1 MNNIIIKGAK
11 EGNLK
16 DISLEI
22 PRNKLVVFTGLSGS
36 GKSTLAIDTIYQEC
50 QRQYLEAI
58 GYQGI
63 HKPKI
68 DFIRNVSPAIRIM
81 QNEYNK
87 NPRSSVG
94 TVTDIYTD
102 LRMIYEK
109 LSKRICPNCNRE
121 IISSECREELEK
133 SEGNFKVYMFCN
145 HCNHKMEKLTR
156 THFSYNTREGACKTC
171 QGLGKVLK
179 VNRNNVIHEHL
190 SLEAGAIDFWEH
202 KYKDYQISA
211 LYNAFRHYGIT
222 TPPDTKVAG
231 FNKDQKAILLYGVD
245 SEEVKKIFPEIVPP
259 KTVEGGRFEGV
270 FTVLWRRI
278 SEKGG
283 TSKLLDT
290 YFDSDVCPDCRG
302 ERLNEL
308 SRSVTVLDT
317 RLPELVS
324 LSLTELYQWLLRL
337 EATVSGADKLLVE
350 SYLSDLKTKVQRIVN
365 VGLGYLSLDR
375 QTMTLSGGEAQRIKL
390 SATLDSDLTGIIY
403 IMDEPT
409 IGLHP
414 KDTIGIINILK
425 ELRDLGNTVIV
436 IEHDIDVMK
445 AADYIIDIGP
455 GSGKYGGE
463 IIGKGTLEEIKTQD
477 TSVTG
482 SYLKRRLQ
490 NRKEFRKGTG
500 DIIEVK
506 NANLHNLKNINVR
519 FPVGCLICV
528 TGVSGS
534 GKTTLVFEVLSKS
547 NIKNQTDCNKV
558 TGTEVF
564 DHIVTVE
571 QSPLTRMKRS
581 NVATYSEVYSEIRK
595 IFGGLKDAQD
605 KGITTKHFSF
615 NTKGGRCENCE
626 GLGYITSNML
636 FFEDLEVPCPV
647 CNGNRFNDEVL
658 SVKYKG
664 YSIKDVLGMS
674 FEDGLHIFKDHS
686 KILKILRLLKDVG
699 LGYLELGQTLT
710 TLSGG
715 EGQRLKLAK
724 EMINNQGKNNLYLID
739 EPTTGLHPIDVENF
753 LVLLNRMI
761 DSGSTVI
768 VVEHNQQVI
777 KASDWIVD
785 LGPEGG
791 INGGKV
797 IAEGTPDDIKS
808 NKNSVTGKFI

>member
-1 MNNIIIKGAK
+1 MDNIIIKGAK

-36 GKSTLAIDTIYQEC
+36 GKSTLAIDVIFQEC
-50 QRQYLEAI
+50 QRQYLEAM
-58 GYQGI
+58 GLQGI
-63 HKPKI
+63 NKPKI
-68 DFIRNVSPAIRIM
+68 DFIRNVSPAILIT
-81 QNEYNK
+81 QNEYSK

-109 LSKRICPNCNRE
+109 LSKRICPNCSRE
-121 IISSECREELEK
+121 IISSECKEEVEK
-133 SEGNFKVYMFCN
+133 SKDEFKVYMYCN
-145 HCNHKMEKLTR
+145 HCNHRMEKITR

-179 VNRNNVIHEHL
+179 INENNVIHEHS
-190 SLEAGAIDFWEH
+190 SLEAGAIDFWEQ
-202 KYKDYQISA
+202 KYKDYQISS
-211 LYNAFRHYGIT
+211 LYNAFKYYGNSIK
-222 TPPDTKVAG
+222 PDTPIIG
-231 FNKDQKAILLYGVD
+231 FNKGQKSILLYGVESD
-245 SEEVKKIFPEIVPP
+245 EAKKVFPGIVPP
-259 KTVEGGRFEGV
+259 KTVAAGRFEGI
-270 FTVLWRRI
+270 FPVLWRRL
-278 SEKGG
+278 SEKDGE
-283 TSKLLDT
+283 SKQLDA
-290 YFDSDVCPDCRG
+290 YFDSDICEDCKG

-324 LSLTELYQWLLRL
+324 LSLEELFQWLLKL
-337 EATVSGADKLLVE
+337 ENFVSGSNKLMVE
-350 SYLSDLKTKVQRIVN
+350 PYLLDLKTKIQRIVN

-390 SATLDSDLTGIIY
+390 AATLDCTLTGIIY

-414 KDTIGIINILK
+414 KDTTGIINILK

-436 IEHDIDVMK
+436 IEHDIDVMQE
-445 AADYIIDIGP
+445 ADYIVDIGP

-463 IIGKGTLEEIKTQD
+463 IVGQGSLEELKRQD

-482 SYLKRRLQ
+482 SYLKRKIQ
-490 NRKEFRKGTG
+490 NHKEFRKGTG

-506 NANLHNLKNINVR
+506 NANLYNLKNINVG
-519 FPVGCLICV
+519 FPVGCLISV

-534 GKTTLVFEVLSKS
+534 GKSTLVFEVLAKPSL
-547 NIKNQTDCNKV
+547 KNQTDCNKV
-558 TGTEVF
+558 SGTEVF
-564 DHIVTVE
+564 DQIITVE

-581 NVATYSEVYSEIRK
+581 NVATYSGVYSEIRK
-595 IFGGLKDAQD
+595 IFGELIDAKD
-605 KGITTKHFSF
+605 KGLTIKHFSF
-615 NTKGGRCENCE
+615 NRSGGRCENCE
-626 GLGYITSNML
+626 GLGYVTSNML
-636 FFEDLEVPCPV
+636 FFKDLEVSCPI
-647 CNGNRFNDEVL
+647 CSGNQFNDEVL

-664 YSIKDVLGMS
+664 YSIKDVLRMS
-674 FEDGLHIFKDHS
+674 VEDTLDIFNNHS
-686 KILKILRLLKDVG
+686 KILKILRLLVDVG

-724 EMINNQGKNNLYLID
+724 ELINNEGKNNLYLID
-739 EPTTGLHPIDVENF
+739 EPTAGLHPIDVENF
-753 LVLLNRMI
+753 LVLLNRI
-761 DSGSTVI
+761 VDSGSTVI

-777 KASDWIVD
+777 KASDWIID

-797 IAEGTPDDIKS
+797 IAIGTPDEIIY
-808 NKNSVTGKFI
+808 NKNSVTGKFL